1 MTEAA
6 DRSAPA
12 TPRGAGSPARS
23 ADRAPADW
31 ELPMPTMY
39 TDERLAVTTESDD
52 ERRKA
57 IRDAVEKC
65 AETVNRGMLSLL
77 AVALFCLL
85 TTFGG
90 ADRSL
95 VASDASIRLPFAE
108 VPISFVG
115 FLVVAPLLLI
125 VLTVYLHVFYGYW
138 RELDTVRLAQGLT
151 ETYPTLFGIDR
162 KIAHLLTAFIF
173 YWLTPLVVAAI
184 AWKALARYE
193 WGLSLILLT
202 FLVTAGLVLL
212 QAVRLGPGK
221 WRRILITF
229 VGALGILMLAAASTG
244 VLSRGLLQRRLSLPG
259 ADLTS
264 VDLRWANLQGANLV
278 GADLT
283 NVDLQGA
290 SLTKASLAR
299 AKLTGA
305 DLRGVNLAGADFT
318 RADLTKAKLVG
329 ATLAR
334 VSLTRADLP
343 LADLARANL
352 TAVNLAEAD
361 LAKANLH
368 RADLPRA
375 DLAEANLD
383 RANLAEADLTAA
395 KLTAASLLS
404 AILTQAVL
412 TEADLTRA
420 NLTGANLTKA
430 NFTKAN
436 LSKADLSETKGLTC
450 DQIRDAITDN
460 DTKLPTGLNCKKN

>member
-1 MTEAA
+1 MTESTAA
-6 DRSAPA
+6 TA
-12 TPRGAGSPARS
+12 
-23 ADRAPADW
+23 
-31 ELPMPTMY
+31 
-39 TDERLAVTTESDD
+39 ESED

-57 IRDAVEKC
+57 IREAVEKC

-138 RELDTVRLAQGLT
+138 RQLDTIRLAQGLT

-173 YWLTPLVVAAI
+173 YWLTPLVIAAI

-202 FLVTAGLVLL
+202 FLVTVGLVML
-212 QAVRLGPGK
+212 QAVRLGPGRP
-221 WRRILITF
+221 RRILITF
-229 VGALGILMLAAASTG
+229 VGAVGILMFAAASTG
-244 VLSRGLLQRRLSLPG
+244 VLSRGFLQRRLSLPG
-259 ADLTS
+259 ADLTT

-305 DLRGVNLAGADFT
+305 DL
-318 RADLTKAKLVG
+318 
-329 ATLAR
+329 
-334 VSLTRADLP
+334 
-343 LADLARANL
+343 ARANL
-352 TAVNLAEAD
+352 TAANLAEAD
-361 LAKANLH
+361 FEKADHH

-375 DLAEANLD
+375 DL
-383 RANLAEADLTAA
+383 
-395 KLTAASLLS
+395 
-404 AILTQAVL
+404 
-412 TEADLTRA
+412 
-420 NLTGANLTKA
+420 
-430 NFTKAN
+430 
-436 LSKADLSETKGLTC
+436 
-450 DQIRDAITDN
+450 
-460 DTKLPTGLNCKKN
+460 

>member
-1 MTEAA
+1 MTESTA
-6 DRSAPA
+6 A
-12 TPRGAGSPARS
+12 TP
-23 ADRAPADW
+23 
-31 ELPMPTMY
+31 
-39 TDERLAVTTESDD
+39 ESDD

-85 TTFGG
+85 TTLGG

-95 VASDASIRLPFAE
+95 VASEASIRLPFAE

-138 RELDTVRLAQGLT
+138 RQLDTIRLAQGLT

-162 KIAHLLTAFIF
+162 KIAQLLTAFIF
-173 YWLTPLVVAAI
+173 YWLTPLVIGAI

-193 WGLSLILLT
+193 WGLSLTLLT
-202 FLVTAGLVLL
+202 FLVTVGLVLL

-221 WRRILITF
+221 SRRILITF

-244 VLSRGLLQRRLSLPG
+244 VLSRGVLQRRLSLPG
-259 ADLTS
+259 ADLTT

-290 SLTKASLAR
+290 SLTKANLAR

-329 ATLAR
+329 ATLSRA
-334 VSLTRADLP
+334 SLARADLP

-361 LAKANLH
+361 L
-368 RADLPRA
+368 
-375 DLAEANLD
+375 
-383 RANLAEADLTAA
+383 TAA
-395 KLTAASLLS
+395 KLTAASLAS
-404 AILTQAVL
+404 AVLTDAVL

-420 NLTGANLTKA
+420 NLT
-430 NFTKAN
+430 
-436 LSKADLSETKGLTC
+436 
-450 DQIRDAITDN
+450 
-460 DTKLPTGLNCKKN
+460 

>member
-6 DRSAPA
+6 DRSAPT

-23 ADRAPADW
+23 PHRAPADW

-138 RELDTVRLAQGLT
+138 RGLDTIRLAQGLT

-162 KIAHLLTAFIF
+162 RIAHLLTAFIF
-173 YWLTPLVVAAI
+173 YWLTPLVIGAI

-193 WGLSLILLT
+193 WGLSLTLLT
-202 FLVTAGLVLL
+202 FLVTVGLVLL

-221 WRRILITF
+221 SRRILITF
-229 VGALGILMLAAASTG
+229 VGALGLLMLAAASTG
-244 VLSRGLLQRRLSLPG
+244 ALSRGILQRRLSLPG
-259 ADLTS
+259 ADLTK

-299 AKLTGA
+299 AKITDA
-305 DLRGVNLAGADFT
+305 DLRGVNLVGADFT
-318 RADLTKAKLVG
+318 RADLTRAKLVG
-329 ATLAR
+329 ATLTGA
-334 VSLTRADLP
+334 SLTRADLP

-352 TAVNLAEAD
+352 TG
-361 LAKANLH
+361 
-368 RADLPRA
+368 
-375 DLAEANLD
+375 
-383 RANLAEADLTAA
+383 ANLAEADLNAA
-395 KLTAASLLS
+395 NLTKANLFL
-404 AILTQAVL
+404 AVL
-412 TEADLTRA
+412 TEALLTETDLTRANLARA

-430 NFTKAN
+430 NLTKTN
-436 LSKADLSETKGLTC
+436 LTKADLAETKGLTC
-450 DQIRDAITDN
+450 DQIRDAITDSE
-460 DTKLPTGLNCKKN
+460 TKLPTGLDCTKN

>member
-1 MTEAA
+1 MTESAA
-6 DRSAPA
+6 A
-12 TPRGAGSPARS
+12 
-23 ADRAPADW
+23 
-31 ELPMPTMY
+31 
-39 TDERLAVTTESDD
+39 TTESND

-138 RELDTVRLAQGLT
+138 RELDTIRLAQGLT

-244 VLSRGLLQRRLSLPG
+244 VLSRGFLQRRLSLPG

-290 SLTKASLAR
+290 SLTR

-329 ATLAR
+329 ATLTRA
-334 VSLTRADLP
+334 SLTRADLP
-343 LADLARANL
+343 QADLVRANL
-352 TAVNLAEAD
+352 TAANLAEAD

-395 KLTAASLLS
+395 KLTAASLIS
-404 AILTQAVL
+404 AILTEAVL
-412 TEADLTRA
+412 TEADLTRANLTTA

-436 LSKADLSETKGLTC
+436 LSRADLSETKGLTC

-460 DTKLPTGLNCKKN
+460 DTKLPTGVNCKKN

>member
-6 DRSAPA
+6 DRSAPPA
-12 TPRGAGSPARS
+12 PGRVGSPARS

-31 ELPMPTMY
+31 GLPMPTTY
-39 TDERLAVTTESDD
+39 KEERLDVTTESDD

-138 RELDTVRLAQGLT
+138 RELDTIRLAQGLS

-173 YWLTPLVVAAI
+173 YWLTPLVIAAI

-202 FLVTAGLVLL
+202 LFVTVGLVML
-212 QAVRLGPGK
+212 QAVRLGP
-221 WRRILITF
+221 
-229 VGALGILMLAAASTG
+229 
-244 VLSRGLLQRRLSLPG
+244 
-259 ADLTS
+259 
-264 VDLRWANLQGANLV
+264 
-278 GADLT
+278 
-283 NVDLQGA
+283 
-290 SLTKASLAR
+290 
-299 AKLTGA
+299 
-305 DLRGVNLAGADFT
+305 
-318 RADLTKAKLVG
+318 
-329 ATLAR
+329 
-334 VSLTRADLP
+334 
-343 LADLARANL
+343 
-352 TAVNLAEAD
+352 
-361 LAKANLH
+361 
-368 RADLPRA
+368 
-375 DLAEANLD
+375 
-383 RANLAEADLTAA
+383 
-395 KLTAASLLS
+395 
-404 AILTQAVL
+404 
-412 TEADLTRA
+412 
-420 NLTGANLTKA
+420 
-430 NFTKAN
+430 
-436 LSKADLSETKGLTC
+436 
-450 DQIRDAITDN
+450 
-460 DTKLPTGLNCKKN
+460 

>member
-1 MTEAA
+1 
-6 DRSAPA
+6 
-12 TPRGAGSPARS
+12 
-23 ADRAPADW
+23 
-31 ELPMPTMY
+31 
-39 TDERLAVTTESDD
+39 VTTESED
-52 ERRKA
+52 ERRQA
-57 IRDAVEKC
+57 IKDAVEKC

-138 RELDTVRLAQGLT
+138 RELDTIRLAEGLT

-162 KIAHLLTAFIF
+162 RIAHLLTAFIF

-202 FLVTAGLVLL
+202 FVVTVSLVIL
-212 QAVRLGPGK
+212 QAVRVESGK
-221 WRRILITF
+221 SRRILITF
-229 VGALGILMLAAASTG
+229 AGALGILMLAAASTG
-244 VLSRGLLQRRLSLPG
+244 LLTRSFLQRRLSLPG
-259 ADLTS
+259 ADLTK
-264 VDLRWANLQGANLV
+264 VDLRWANLQGANLA

-283 NVDLQGA
+283 SVDLQGA
-290 SLTKASLAR
+290 SLIKASLAR
-299 AKLTGA
+299 AKVTDA

-318 RADLTKAKLVG
+318 SADLTRAKLVG
-329 ATLAR
+329 ATLTKAT
-334 VSLTRADLP
+334 LTRADLP

-352 TAVNLAEAD
+352 TAANLAEAD
-361 LAKANLH
+361 LTKANLH
-368 RADLPRA
+368 RADLPKA

-383 RANLAEADLTAA
+383 RANLDGADLTAA
-395 KLTAASLLS
+395 NLTRANLPLAV
-404 AILTQAVL
+404 LTEAVL

-420 NLTGANLTKA
+420 NLTAANLTRATLTKA
-430 NFTKAN
+430 NLTRTN
-436 LSKADLSETKGLTC
+436 LTRADLGDTKGLTC
-450 DQIRDAITDN
+450 DQIRDAITDH
-460 DTKLPTGLNCKKN
+460 DTKLPTGLNCAKN

>member
-1 MTEAA
+1 MTESTAA
-6 DRSAPA
+6 
-12 TPRGAGSPARS
+12 
-23 ADRAPADW
+23 
-31 ELPMPTMY
+31 
-39 TDERLAVTTESDD
+39 TTESED
-52 ERRKA
+52 ERRRA
-57 IRDAVEKC
+57 IREAVEKC

-85 TTFGG
+85 TTLGG

-95 VASDASIRLPFAE
+95 VASEASIRLPFAE

-138 RELDTVRLAQGLT
+138 RELDTTRLAQGLT

-173 YWLTPLVVAAI
+173 YWLTPLVIGAI

-193 WGLSLILLT
+193 WGLSLTLLT
-202 FLVTAGLVLL
+202 FLVTVGLVLL

-221 WRRILITF
+221 SRRILITF

-244 VLSRGLLQRRLSLPG
+244 VLGRGILQRRLSLPG
-259 ADLTS
+259 ADLTK

-299 AKLTGA
+299 AKITDA

-318 RADLTKAKLVG
+318 RADLTRAKLVG
-329 ATLAR
+329 ATLTGA
-334 VSLTRADLP
+334 SLTRADLP

-352 TAVNLAEAD
+352 TAANLSEAD
-361 LAKANLH
+361 LTKANLH

-383 RANLAEADLTAA
+383 RANLAEADLKAA
-395 KLTAASLLS
+395 NLTKANLFLAVLTD
-404 AILTQAVL
+404 AILTETDL
-412 TEADLTRA
+412 TRANLTRA
-420 NLTGANLTKA
+420 NLTGANLS
-430 NFTKAN
+430 KAN
-436 LSKADLSETKGLTC
+436 LTKTNLTKADLAETRGLTC

-460 DTKLPTGLNCKKN
+460 ETKLPTGLDCTKN

>member
-1 MTEAA
+1 MTESAA
-6 DRSAPA
+6 A
-12 TPRGAGSPARS
+12 
-23 ADRAPADW
+23 
-31 ELPMPTMY
+31 
-39 TDERLAVTTESDD
+39 TTESND

-138 RELDTVRLAQGLT
+138 RELDTIRLAQGLT

-173 YWLTPLVVAAI
+173 YWLTPLVIGAI

-193 WGLSLILLT
+193 WGLSLTLLT
-202 FLVTAGLVLL
+202 FLVTVGLVML

-221 WRRILITF
+221 WRRILIMF
-229 VGALGILMLAAASTG
+229 VGALGILMFAAASTG
-244 VLSRGLLQRRLSLPG
+244 LLSRGFLQRRLSLPG

-329 ATLAR
+329 ATLTRA
-334 VSLTRADLP
+334 SLTRTDLP
-343 LADLARANL
+343 QADLARANL
-352 TAVNLAEAD
+352 TAANLAEAD

-383 RANLAEADLTAA
+383 RANLAEADLKA
-395 KLTAASLLS
+395 
-404 AILTQAVL
+404 
-412 TEADLTRA
+412 
-420 NLTGANLTKA
+420 ANLTKA
-430 NFTKAN
+430 NLT
-436 LSKADLSETKGLTC
+436 KADLAETRGLTC

-460 DTKLPTGLNCKKN
+460 ETKLPTGLDCTKN